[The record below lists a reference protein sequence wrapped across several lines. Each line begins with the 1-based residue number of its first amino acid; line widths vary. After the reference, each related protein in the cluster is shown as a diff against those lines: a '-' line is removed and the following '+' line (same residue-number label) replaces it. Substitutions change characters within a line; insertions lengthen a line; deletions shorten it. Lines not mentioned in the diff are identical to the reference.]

1 MNLSNHLDFAR
12 SIDIPNQELESAV
25 ALYKLTVIR
34 ALQNHD
40 HSVETIEKLDHIQE
54 IVKQKVESLNKLTKN
69 NERNN
74 KI

>member
-25 ALYKLTVIR
+25 SLYKLTVIR

-40 HSVETIEKLDHIQE
+40 HSVETIEKLDNIQE